1 MGLLIR
7 SLPFFL
13 ILFVGLG
20 DAFGIKISLK
30 SQAVVED
37 EQIRLKDIAET
48 QDLNTLGN
56 TILGRAPYPGDVREI
71 PKDLVRSKLRQ
82 VVRAEDLVLLGPDT
96 VKVERAFRVIDPE
109 ELRQMVE
116 EELRRKMD
124 GLQMVTV
131 RSVSQRGQVVVPTG
145 PLNSIVELPSLGG
158 GRGQIPVSILFYQGD
173 SFRRK
178 VVLTAQIS
186 ALGEVVVSKGSFGRG
201 RLLKREDLELAIRD
215 LNEIPKD
222 ALRTIDEVVGKTL
235 KRSISYGEVFR
246 ANMLEFPTAVKKG
259 QTVTILL
266 ENERL
271 KITALGTAQE
281 SGSVGEV
288 IKVANSDS
296 KKILHARIVDKDIVR
311 VEF

>member
-7 SLPFFL
+7 TLPFFVL
-13 ILFVGLG
+13 LFVGLG
-20 DAFGIKISLK
+20 DAFGIKIFLK
-30 SQAVVED
+30 GQAIVED
-37 EQIRLKDIAET
+37 EQIRLKDIAEA
-48 QDLNTLGN
+48 QDLGNLGN

-71 PKDLVRSKLRQ
+71 SKDLVRSKLRHLM
-82 VVRAEDLVLLGPDT
+82 RAEDLVLLGPDT

-131 RSVSQRGQVVVPTG
+131 RSVSQQGQVVVPTG

-158 GRGQIPVSILFYQGD
+158 VRGQIPVSILFYQGD

-186 ALGEVVVSKGSFGRG
+186 AMGEVVVSKGSFGRG

-246 ANMLEFPTAVKKG
+246 ANMLEFPTVVKKG